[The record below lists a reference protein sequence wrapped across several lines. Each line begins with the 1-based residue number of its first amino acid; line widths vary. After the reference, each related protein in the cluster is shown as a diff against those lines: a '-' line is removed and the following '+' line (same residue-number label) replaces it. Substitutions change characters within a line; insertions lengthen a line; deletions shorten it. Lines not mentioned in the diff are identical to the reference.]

1 MGGGPTAREPERVER
16 SEVLEGVQPRLFLRS
31 EHGGFLVDAPAA
43 GVGVSEEQERTAAP
57 ATEQGEVV
65 RVEYVLPA
73 ARAVRDV
80 DCAERQRA
88 RGFDGGGEP
97 ATGLSRLRPETEPAQ
112 RPARGDE
119 KAIRVRPRAIRRRAL
134 MHEADGGE
142 GARERPARRRRTEL
156 AQRHRV
162 RRPALELASDALDAH
177 PAAGADVPEDDSHVR
192 APVDAYGLPSD
203 ASRSSSAALANAH
216 MFVSRSPRRVS
227 RVMARSTGPATAMHA

>member
-57 ATEQGEVV
+57 ATEQGEDV

-80 DCAERQRA
+80 DRAERQRA
-88 RGFDGGGEP
+88 RGFDAGGEP
-97 ATGLSRLRPETEPAQ
+97 ATGLIRLRPETESVQ

-119 KAIRVRPRAIRRRAL
+119 QAIRARPRAIRRRAL
-134 MHEADGGE
+134 MLEAEGGE
-142 GARERPARRRRTEL
+142 GTRQLAARRRRTEL

-162 RRPALELASDALDAH
+162 PRPALELTGAALDAR
-177 PAAGADVPEDDSHVR
+177 PAARGSPGPSGAR
-192 APVDAYGLPSD
+192 T
-203 ASRSSSAALANAH
+203 
-216 MFVSRSPRRVS
+216 PRC
-227 RVMARSTGPATAMHA
+227 STGPP